1 MNAQPTQLARVLAG
15 VPHVLLDF
23 DGPVCAV
30 FGGTSDRAVAD
41 ALRAKLDGLAGL
53 LPPEVADSRDPFD
66 VLRYA
71 ATLGPDRAAEI
82 EASLTGLELDAVA
95 TATPTAGA
103 GEAIT
108 ALRHAGKTVT
118 IVSNNSVAAI
128 LAYLSDHAL
137 APLITGV
144 IGRSDPSPALLKP
157 DPHLLQQA
165 VHARRAEPNECV
177 LVGDSTTDIQAARAA
192 HTAVIAYANKPGKH
206 ARFAV
211 LDPDVVITAMQ
222 DLAEAATLLDGRR

>member
-1 MNAQPTQLARVLAG
+1 MNASPTKLARVLAG
-15 VPHVLLDF
+15 APHVLLDF

-41 ALRAKLDGLAGL
+41 ALRAKLDGPAGL
-53 LPPEVADSRDPFD
+53 LPPDVAESRDPFD

-71 ATLGPDRAAEI
+71 ATLGSERAAEI
-82 EASLTGLELDAVA
+82 EASLTDLEVDAVA
-95 TATPTAGA
+95 TAPPTAGA

-108 ALRHAGKTVT
+108 ALRRAGKTVT

-128 LAYLSDHAL
+128 LAYLSDHTL

-165 VHARRAEPNECV
+165 IHARRAQPRGCV
-177 LVGDSTTDIQAARAA
+177 LVGDSITDIQAARAA
-192 HTAVIAYANKPGKH
+192 HTAVIAYANKPGKR

-211 LDPDVVITAMQ
+211 LDPDVIISAMK
-222 DLAEAATLLDGRR
+222 DLADAATLLDGRR